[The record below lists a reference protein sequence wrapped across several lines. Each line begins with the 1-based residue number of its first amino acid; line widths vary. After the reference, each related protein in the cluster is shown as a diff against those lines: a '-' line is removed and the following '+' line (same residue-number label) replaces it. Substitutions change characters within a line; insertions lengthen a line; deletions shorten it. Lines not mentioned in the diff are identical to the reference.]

1 MDPFELHGVSNS
13 RFTRGLTCG
22 DNITGKILVSATT
35 SAKRP
40 SGVQLNADELG
51 AWRGFL
57 RVHSKLTREL
67 DAELAAAHGLPLS
80 SYEVLLFLADAPN
93 GQLRMAQLAD
103 SVLLSPS
110 GLTRLVDRLE
120 KAGLVRRESCPADRR
135 GFEAVITDDG
145 RAALAEARPTHLS
158 GVRRRFLEHFSTD
171 EMRTLSAYWDR
182 VLQGPADDAD

>member
-1 MDPFELHGVSNS
+1 MTRQVYREVFVS
-13 RFTRGLTCG
+13 T
-22 DNITGKILVSATT
+22 TT
-35 SAKRP
+35 SAKRY
-40 SGVQLNADELG
+40 SGAQLDADELG

-80 SYEVLLFLADAPN
+80 SYEVLLFLDDAPG

-120 KAGLVRRESCPADRR
+120 KAGLVRRESCPSDRR
-135 GFEAVITDDG
+135 GFEAVITDAG
-145 RAALAEARPTHLS
+145 RAALAEARPTHLA
-158 GVRRRFLEHFSTD
+158 GVRRRFLEHFSRD
-171 EMRTLSAYWDR
+171 EMHALAHFWDR
-182 VLQGPADDAD
+182 VLQGPRDA

>member
-1 MDPFELHGVSNS
+1 MRRQYYTGV
-13 RFTRGLTCG
+13 
-22 DNITGKILVSATT
+22 LVPATT
-35 SAKRP
+35 STRRP
-40 SGVQLNADELG
+40 SGAQLNADELG

-57 RVHSKLTREL
+57 RVHSRLTREL

-80 SYEVLLFLADAPN
+80 SYEVLLFLADAPD
-93 GQLRMAQLAD
+93 GHLRMAQLAD

-120 KAGLVRRESCPADRR
+120 KAGLVRRESCPSDRR

-171 EMRTLSAYWDR
+171 EMRTLSGYWDR
-182 VLQGPADDAD
+182 VLQGPAVELD

>member
-1 MDPFELHGVSNS
+1 MP
-13 RFTRGLTCG
+13 
-22 DNITGKILVSATT
+22 ATT
-35 SAKRP
+35 SPKQA

-80 SYEVLLFLADAPN
+80 SYEVLLFLADAPD

-120 KAGLVRRESCPADRR
+120 KAGLVRRESCPSDRR

-158 GVRRRFLEHFSTD
+158 GVRRRFLEHFSTE
-171 EMRTLSAYWDR
+171 EMRTMSGYWDR
-182 VLQGPADDAD
+182 VLRGPAIEVD

>member
-1 MDPFELHGVSNS
+1 M
-13 RFTRGLTCG
+13 
-22 DNITGKILVSATT
+22 SATT
-35 SAKRP
+35 SRNRP
-40 SGVQLNADELG
+40 SGAQLNADELG

-80 SYEVLLFLADAPN
+80 SYEVLLFLDDAPD

-120 KAGLVRRESCPADRR
+120 KAGLVRRDSCPSDRR
-135 GFEAVITDDG
+135 GFEAVITDEG

-158 GVRRRFLEHFSTD
+158 GVRRRFLEHFSTE
-171 EMRTLSAYWDR
+171 EMRILGQYFDR
-182 VLQGPADDAD
+182 VLAGPVDDQL

>member
-1 MDPFELHGVSNS
+1 M
-13 RFTRGLTCG
+13 
-22 DNITGKILVSATT
+22 SATT
-35 SAKRP
+35 SPKRP
-40 SGVQLNADELG
+40 SGAQLNADELG

-80 SYEVLLFLADAPN
+80 SYEVLLFLADAPD

-182 VLQGPADDAD
+182 VLQGPADDAG